1 MIPEA
6 TWLRGLTGN
15 EIRRRG
21 NISKPQL
28 PLISSPLG
36 RLQLRPRP
44 GIRQNSR
51 WGRDMGKTSPECEKA
66 APSVSPINTKTGG
79 PQTFSCLHPAHT
91 HTHTHTPRNFSLE
104 PLPCAKT
111 GERRRGVRGGV
122 KTGSSFLNWT
132 CPELLRL
139 ERQAVRGSPI
149 PPLWW
154 NSDSIPLSISA
165 RRPVSASQPGLATP

>member
-36 RLQLRPRP
+36 RLQLWPTP
-44 GIRQNSR
+44 GIKQSR
-51 WGRDMGKTSPECEKA
+51 WGRDIRVRPRPNVKRPH
-66 APSVSPINTKTGG
+66 VSFPKHQTDG

-91 HTHTHTPRNFSLE
+91 HTPRNFPLE

-111 GERRRGVRGGV
+111 GEWRRGVRGGV

-139 ERQAVRGSPI
+139 ERHAGRGSPI